1 MTRAMTFSKRCSI
14 NVFVYLTYF
23 YNVHDLYFI
32 LYGLSRCKYLF
43 SAYNLATLQIVY
55 NNQFHVL

>member
-1 MTRAMTFSKRCSI
+1 MTFSKRCSL

-23 YNVHDLYFI
+23 YNVYDLYFI